1 VHCPCPT
8 LVGATDPADN
18 KTSSLTISPTV
29 AQHIHV
35 CASHKKPRLL
45 LKYIATVREQE
56 RAAKVRQAGPMIIF
70 CNKIKTLKFVHDFL
84 KRQNV
89 KVSCG
94 LWVYLVGFFVI
105 TALLSRLCNAGCRI
119 MGFMLASFGRPCAQH
134 YYRCLLPR
142 SFWGLRVRLHYCN
155 ALAVDPTACTYR
167 RTHCTVNWRS
177 TSARRSSA
185 TSKR

>member
-1 VHCPCPT
+1 MSYPFHCIFQFGSHA
-8 LVGATDPADN
+8 LVACILTCTVPLNAHTGATDPADN

-56 RAAKVRQAGPMIIF
+56 KAAKVRQAGPMIIF

-89 KVSCG
+89 KVSM
-94 LWVYLVGFFVI
+94 LWVYKVW
-105 TALLSRLCNAGCRI
+105 LL
-119 MGFMLASFGRPCAQH
+119 
-134 YYRCLLPR
+134 
-142 SFWGLRVRLHYCN
+142 
-155 ALAVDPTACTYR
+155 CTLS
-167 RTHCTVNWRS
+167 CSGVV
-177 TSARRSSA
+177 
-185 TSKR
+185 

>member
-56 RAAKVRQAGPMIIF
+56 KAAKVRQAGPMIIF

-89 KVSCG
+89 KVSCVVEN
-94 LWVYLVGFFVI
+94 LEWFFFVI
-105 TALLSRLCNAGCRI
+105 TALFSGLCNVGCRVL
-119 MGFMLASFGRPCAQH
+119 GFMLASFVRPYAQH
-134 YYRCLLPR
+134 YYRCLLPYVLPVSAR
-142 SFWGLRVRLHYCN
+142 TCSLLLLTCLIFYVS
-155 ALAVDPTACTYR
+155 TYR
-167 RTHCTVNWRS
+167 RTHCTVNWPS
-177 TSARRSSA
+177 TFARPSSA

>member
-1 VHCPCPT
+1 MSFAWTHT
-8 LVGATDPADN
+8 GATDPADN

-56 RAAKVRQAGPMIIF
+56 KTAKVRQAGPMIIF

-89 KVSCG
+89 KVSCVCG
-94 LWVYLVGFFVI
+94 CILWFFFCD
-105 TALLSRLCNAGCRI
+105 R
-119 MGFMLASFGRPCAQH
+119 CA
-134 YYRCLLPR
+134 
-142 SFWGLRVRLHYCN
+142 F
-155 ALAVDPTACTYR
+155 
-167 RTHCTVNWRS
+167 
-177 TSARRSSA
+177 
-185 TSKR
+185 

>member
-1 VHCPCPT
+1 LSFALASAWTTSSSRYDVDILPP

-56 RAAKVRQAGPMIIF
+56 KAAKVRQAGPMIIF

-89 KVSCG
+89 KVSCVVDVC
-94 LWVYLVGFFVI
+94 WVWFVYD
-105 TALLSRLCNAGCRI
+105 TLLFVRRAHAGCVVYWV
-119 MGFMLASFGRPCAQH
+119 P
-134 YYRCLLPR
+134 
-142 SFWGLRVRLHYCN
+142 GLRV
-155 ALAVDPTACTYR
+155 PT
-167 RTHCTVNWRS
+167 
-177 TSARRSSA
+177 
-185 TSKR
+185 